1 MNSRFSP
8 DSRAGPL
15 VGRANVRAL
24 MGSFHFLRSSV
35 ARATTV
41 ASVVA
46 LGYIGVA
53 IACTWR
59 FGRRPAHRSETTPPV
74 TLLVPLH
81 GSEFSLE
88 ANLRAF
94 VEQDYPAFQVVFG
107 VARADDAAL
116 PVARAIASE
125 HPGHDVAIA
134 IGFDPTA
141 RNPKLANVLSMMRY
155 VKHERLVLAD
165 SDTLVDP
172 AYLRTVTAPL
182 DDPDV
187 GAVTALFCGHPD
199 DTFASRLG
207 AMFMN
212 EHFIP
217 AALVERLFEGP
228 LRHCFGPTN
237 AFRAETLRSIGGF
250 AALAPHLADDFMLGN
265 FIAKRGKRVLISSYV
280 VRTTISEPSVAA
292 LWTHELRWHRTIRGV
307 SPFGYAGLFITY
319 PVTLALVA
327 LVVRRNRLRAA
338 VVLGAAIASRVALA
352 RVAAHALGVAPAPV
366 WMTVPRDLFGFALWA
381 WGLGGSDV
389 RWRGNALQI
398 ADGDVLADVP
408 S

>member
-1 MNSRFSP
+1 M
-8 DSRAGPL
+8 GPL
-15 VGRANVRAL
+15 R
-24 MGSFHFLRSSV
+24 FLRSAV

-41 ASVVA
+41 ASIVA
-46 LGYIGVA
+46 LGYVA
-53 IACTWR
+53 VASACTWR
-59 FGRRPAHRSETTPPV
+59 FGRRPMDRSDVTPPV

-81 GSEFSLE
+81 GTEFSLE

-94 VEQDYPAFQVVFG
+94 IEQDYPALQVVFG
-107 VARADDAAL
+107 VARDDDAAL
-116 PVARAIASE
+116 PVARAIAAA
-125 HPGHDVAIA
+125 HPDVDIAIA
-134 IGFDPTA
+134 VGFDPAA

-172 AYLRTVTAPL
+172 AYLRAVTAPL
-182 DDPDV
+182 ADPAV
-187 GAVTALFCGHPD
+187 GAVTALFCGYPD

-237 AFRAETLRSIGGF
+237 AFRAETLRAIGGF
-250 AALAPHLADDFMLGN
+250 EALAPHLADDFMLGN
-265 FIAKRGKRVLISSYV
+265 LIAARGKRVLISSYV
-280 VRTTISEPSVAA
+280 VRTTISEPSVSA

-319 PVTLALVA
+319 PVTLALLALLARRDRARAA
-327 LVVRRNRLRAA
+327 LVVA
-338 VVLGAAIASRVALA
+338 AAIASRVALA
-352 RVAAHALGVAPAPV
+352 RVAARALRVAPAPV

-381 WGLGGSDV
+381 RGLRGSDV

-398 ADGDVLADVP
+398 VAGDVLADVP
-408 S
+408 P